1 MIKLKTEILRNM
13 LNKAIKVCSF
23 NDKLPLTSLV
33 EIESNKRGLS
43 VKTTDNITT
52 MIITEKIEGL
62 TPAKVTLDA
71 NIITALINKI
81 TTDEIEL
88 IITDNALTING
99 NGVYNLEIR
108 VDESGEIVS
117 LPTIDQE
124 LINSANK
131 EFDFKGIVEKL
142 KICKSAIPDNMDQ
155 IELNNY
161 YMKELIIATNVLK
174 LSAVK
179 NVESMKDIELFIP
192 ADFGKI
198 LMELDFVKANYIKEE
213 ENFVI
218 VGENFVIG
226 TTLYGEFDKYP
237 LEAITN
243 IINQQYLYSVVIKK
257 KDLSSLL
264 DRLSLFVSQYDS
276 NTVDFIF
283 TADNLK
289 ITNNGKTCDEVIDYI
304 SKEVDGLV
312 EFPCTINIEYFKAQ
326 LDALPGD
333 EITFRFGGILTG
345 LAMVYADMIQV
356 AAIFNE
362 D

>member
-33 EIESNKRGLS
+33 EIETNENGLLI
-43 VKTTDNITT
+43 KTTDNITT
-52 MIITEKIEGL
+52 MIVMEPLKDL
-62 TPAKVTLDA
+62 TPARVTIDA

-81 TTDEIEL
+81 TTDEVEL
-88 IITDNALTING
+88 IITESALTVVG
-99 NGVYNLEIR
+99 NGVYNLDIR
-108 VDESGEIVS
+108 VDESGEIIK
-117 LPTIDQE
+117 LPSIDQE

-131 EFDFKGIVEKL
+131 EFAFKEIVEKL
-142 KICKSAIPDNMDQ
+142 KICRSAIPDNMDQ

-161 YMKELIIATNVLK
+161 YMKDLIIATNVLK

-179 NVESMKDIELFIP
+179 NVESMSNEELFIP
-192 ADFGKI
+192 ADLGKI
-198 LMELDFVKANYIKEE
+198 LMELDFAKANYAKVED
-213 ENFVI
+213 NFVI

-243 IINQQYLYSVVIKK
+243 IINQKYLYSVSINK

-264 DRLSLFVSQYDS
+264 DRLSLFVTKYDS

-283 TADNLK
+283 TPENLK
-289 ITNNGKTCDEVIDYI
+289 ITNNSRTCDEDVEYKT
-304 SKEVDGLV
+304 KEVDGLV

-326 LDALPGD
+326 LEALPD
-333 EITFRFGGILTG
+333 ENITFKFGGILTG
-345 LAMVYADMIQV
+345 LAMEYGDMIQV